1 MDKKVFANS
10 EEARELIKSL
20 KSENNRIV
28 FTNGVFDI
36 IHRGHVEY
44 LNEAK
49 SLGDILVV
57 GMNSDKS
64 VKMIK
69 GDKRPIV
76 GQDNRAFV
84 LSNLK
89 AVDLVIFF
97 DEDNPYNLIKTILPD
112 ILVKGADWSI
122 DKIIGAD
129 IVQANGGV
137 VKTIKYIENNS
148 SSNIIERVIEIYCK

>member
-1 MDKKVFANS
+1 MNKTVFANS
-10 EEARELIKSL
+10 EDAQDLIRKL
-20 KSENNRIV
+20 KSENKKIV

-49 SLGDILVV
+49 SLGDILII

-64 VKMIK
+64 VKIIK

-76 GQDNRAFV
+76 SEENRAFV

-89 AVDLVIFF
+89 AVDYVILF
-97 DEDNPYNLIKTILPD
+97 DEDNPFNLISSVLPD
-112 ILVKGADWSI
+112 VLVKGADWNI

-129 IVQANGGV
+129 IIQANGGKV
-137 VKTIKYIENNS
+137 
-148 SSNIIERVIEIYCK
+148 